1 MLQVML
7 SNSTSSNTIA
17 WLNSMNVQLNRYL
30 PLPFLVL
37 GTIGVILNIIIFT
50 RRSLVINSCIHYL
63 LANTV
68 ANFIVLYWVV
78 ITRIMSDGYK
88 IDPSITSDVFCKMK
102 YFLTYVSRT
111 LSTWFLLLACIDR
124 WASSPALMML
134 AFGLATLRNLRQTH
148 RQVLSNGTQTTK
160 STARRDHQLFAMLIM
175 QVALIIV
182 FTAPFAG
189 QKLYDTFMLNVKK
202 SSLEIA
208 QDNLYAGIVR
218 ILSYGFRVGANP
230 FAMVSGKFNGD
241 NYADLAVANFDS
253 DTVSILLGTVNGT
266 FENATNYAVGDAPAS
281 IAAGY
286 FNGDSYIDLIV
297 ANFNNHTMSVLL
309 GKGNGS
315 FATANT
321 FLAGVPQPRSI
332 AVADMNIDG
341 IPDVV
346 VGYVNY
352 GSSKVGVLIEEYYLE
367 HH

>member
-7 SNSTSSNTIA
+7 SNSTSLNTIA

-63 LANTV
+63 LANTI

-78 ITRIMSDGYK
+78 ITRIISDGYK

-218 ILSYGFRVGANP
+218 ILSY
-230 FAMVSGKFNGD
+230 
-241 NYADLAVANFDS
+241 
-253 DTVSILLGTVNGT
+253 
-266 FENATNYAVGDAPAS
+266 
-281 IAAGY
+281 
-286 FNGDSYIDLIV
+286 
-297 ANFNNHTMSVLL
+297 
-309 GKGNGS
+309 
-315 FATANT
+315 
-321 FLAGVPQPRSI
+321 
-332 AVADMNIDG
+332 
-341 IPDVV
+341 
-346 VGYVNY
+346 
-352 GSSKVGVLIEEYYLE
+352 
-367 HH
+367 

>member
-7 SNSTSSNTIA
+7 SNSTSLNTIA

-50 RRSLVINSCIHYL
+50 RRILLITSCIHYL
-63 LANTV
+63 LANTI

-78 ITRIMSDGYK
+78 ITRIISDGYK

-124 WASSPALMML
+124 WASSIKIQRRFNSVKFKNSFSSTTCYAQSGLYRIFSDLQYLVFYALGPALMML

-218 ILSYGFRVGANP
+218 ILSYGSHAFGFFVYTLSARIFRQELLKTINNVHRRITGRNRI
-230 FAMVSGKFNGD
+230 
-241 NYADLAVANFDS
+241 FD
-253 DTVSILLGTVNGT
+253 VRK
-266 FENATNYAVGDAPAS
+266 A
-281 IAAGY
+281 IA
-286 FNGDSYIDLIV
+286 ITRM
-297 ANFNNHTMSVLL
+297 HM
-309 GKGNGS
+309 
-315 FATANT
+315 
-321 FLAGVPQPRSI
+321 
-332 AVADMNIDG
+332 
-341 IPDVV
+341 
-346 VGYVNY
+346 
-352 GSSKVGVLIEEYYLE
+352 IETKHIYCSNRQAK
-367 HH
+367 